1 MKNSDAA
8 AARQYSISGYFE
20 PDILAPFQY
29 AKANLR
35 RDHLHPEEKLLFA
48 VLTDAIEC
56 FQKYI
61 SAESR
66 RGRTLF
72 KDAEAWILSRESSGP
87 FSFEHICEALHLSP
101 NYLRNGLI
109 RWRADRQAPE
119 YPQKRIREALRY
131 QYHRLRNPRITA

>member
-48 VLTDAIEC
+48 VLSDAIEC

-61 SAESR
+61 SAKSR
-66 RGRTLF
+66 RGRKIF
-72 KDAEAWILSRESSGP
+72 AEADSWIMSGDDLSLL
-87 FSFEHICEALHLSP
+87 SFEHVCEALDLDPS
-101 NYLRNGLI
+101 YLRIGLT
-109 RWRADRQAPE
+109 RWRADHQASRCSF
-119 YPQKRIREALRY
+119 KRIREPLRY